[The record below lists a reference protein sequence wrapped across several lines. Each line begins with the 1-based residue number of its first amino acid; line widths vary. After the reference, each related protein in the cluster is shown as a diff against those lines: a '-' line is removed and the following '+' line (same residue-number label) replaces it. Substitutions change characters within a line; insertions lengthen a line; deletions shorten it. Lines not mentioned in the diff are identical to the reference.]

1 MFEKKKLEKSIEV
14 LDGYININDI
24 IYQEEEIKRR
34 FEEFDKEMGE
44 LLAKNMAGLKGY
56 EQYTLE
62 YVYLKRIELLKQ
74 LFVEYPSFD
83 LWAGRLK
90 VYLLQND
97 KKIFEQANMT
107 LGKNSKALSP
117 TEIILNEEAAK
128 KALANMKITQQ
139 SNNMYRRK

>member
-44 LLAKNMAGLKGY
+44 LLAKNMAGY

>member
-1 MFEKKKLEKSIEV
+1 MFNKKKLDKSIEV
-14 LDGYININDI
+14 LDGYIDINDI

-44 LLAKNMAGLKGY
+44 LLAKNTAGIRGY

-74 LFVEYPSFD
+74 LFAEYPSFD
-83 LWAGRLK
+83 IWAGRLK
-90 VYLLQND
+90 VYIMQND
-97 KKIFEQANMT
+97 KRVFEQANMT
-107 LGKNSKALSP
+107 LGKDSKTLSP

-128 KALANMKITQQ
+128 KALTNMKVTQQ
-139 SNNMYRRK
+139 SNNLYRR